1 MTYDEIRPGCYDR
14 DARVEDFALNW
25 VDGSLRLSAQ
35 LLGRDNSVL
44 VKNRR
49 YDRVRS
55 SAIRF
60 LPVGPAGVT
69 VNARD

>member
-1 MTYDEIRPGCYDR
+1 YDEIRPGCYDR

-49 YDRVRS
+49 SAAGFGVALFGFCLSVR
-55 SAIRF
+55 R
-60 LPVGPAGVT
+60 G
-69 VNARD
+69 